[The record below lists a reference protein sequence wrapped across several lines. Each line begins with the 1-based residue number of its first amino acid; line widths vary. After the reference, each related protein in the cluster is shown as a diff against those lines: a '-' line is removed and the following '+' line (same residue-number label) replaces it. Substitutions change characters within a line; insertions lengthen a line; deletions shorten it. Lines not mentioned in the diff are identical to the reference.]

1 MVEPT
6 EFGAGAG
13 FGRPKSSIAPRNRRS
28 VPALTCATR
37 YFGLEAAPP
46 MYIPTKTPRKLDR
59 KRSKLLRSKFK
70 AKNRGRRAG
79 LKK

>member
-1 MVEPT
+1 
-6 EFGAGAG
+6 
-13 FGRPKSSIAPRNRRS
+13 
-28 VPALTCATR
+28 
-37 YFGLEAAPP
+37 

-59 KRSKLLRSKFK
+59 KRSKRHRSMTA